1 MILNQINMKQILPIV
16 LICGLL
22 GGGLL
27 ITTTLL
33 PIKGWWIILT
43 YAIAMFG
50 TMYVVKA
57 DKKIELTYIKT
68 VVIGVPTFI
77 VMTYVLYFYIIT
89 FDNPNNGITFFG
101 HMWRFLMVLGLALI
115 SSAILGLFFMK
126 RNHDS
131 IQTS

>member
-1 MILNQINMKQILPIV
+1 MKQILPTI

-27 ITTTLL
+27 VATTLL

-43 YAIAMFG
+43 YAIAMFA
-50 TMYVVKA
+50 TMFTVKIGN
-57 DKKIELTYIKT
+57 KIELTYLKT

-77 VMTYVLYFYIIT
+77 IMTYVLYFYIIT
-89 FDNPNNGITFFG
+89 FDNPINGITLWG
-101 HMWRFLMVLGLALI
+101 HTWRFLMTLGLALV

-126 RNHDS
+126 RNHHAMR
-131 IQTS
+131 II